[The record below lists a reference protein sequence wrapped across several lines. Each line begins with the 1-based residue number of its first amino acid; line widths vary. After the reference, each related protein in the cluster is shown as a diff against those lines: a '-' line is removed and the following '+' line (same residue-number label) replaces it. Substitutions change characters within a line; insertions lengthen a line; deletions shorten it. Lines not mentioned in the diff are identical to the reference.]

1 MGPLSGR
8 VLDVNLR
15 KPYFDDALIRE
26 SVGMSTV
33 LKLSDDELQPVLK
46 ACGIS
51 LSDDIVKTLQELK
64 TKYDL
69 EVVAMTR
76 GAEGAIVVTDH
87 ETLDQ
92 PGIPTTVC
100 DTVGAGDAF
109 TAAFVVGMSSG
120 ASMRSVIA
128 NACKVASDV
137 CSYSGAVRKIAS
149 CLKSVR
155 KL

>member
-33 LKLSDDELQPVLK
+33 LKISDDELQPVLK

-64 TKYDL
+64 T
-69 EVVAMTR
+69 
-76 GAEGAIVVTDH
+76 
-87 ETLDQ
+87 
-92 PGIPTTVC
+92 
-100 DTVGAGDAF
+100 
-109 TAAFVVGMSSG
+109 
-120 ASMRSVIA
+120 
-128 NACKVASDV
+128 
-137 CSYSGAVRKIAS
+137 
-149 CLKSVR
+149 
-155 KL
+155 